1 MVEHKTVINKEGYIV
16 ERCVRI
22 ENGLIDFVMKEGYT
36 AVDLCRKNLVKGKYE
51 KGEWMETATEEEKE
65 DWEESNKSNPK
76 EPSETD
82 LLKIELAENTKDLAK
97 KDLEI
102 EQLQKDIAD
111 ITKQLAVGGNI

>member
-1 MVEHKTVINKEGYIV
+1 MVVSVVDSNGYILINCI
-16 ERCVRI
+16 EKEKTADENICVKPL
-22 ENGLIDFVMKEGYT
+22 NNYS
-36 AVDLCRKNLVKGKYE
+36 LVKPKWDFDNTKWIEGV
-51 KGEWMETATEEEKE
+51 TEEEIKE
-65 DWEESNKSNPK
+65 WEEKNKPKPK

-82 LLKIELAENTKDLAK
+82 LLKIELAKNTKDLAK